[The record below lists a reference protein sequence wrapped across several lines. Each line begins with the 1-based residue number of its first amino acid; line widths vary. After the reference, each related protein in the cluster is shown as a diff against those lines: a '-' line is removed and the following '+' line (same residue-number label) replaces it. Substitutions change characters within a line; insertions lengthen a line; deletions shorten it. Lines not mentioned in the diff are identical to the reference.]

1 MKRKIM
7 SIALILCMTITLLPV
22 SAAAEGTVGVKIDG
36 TDVVF
41 NESSGSPFID
51 SNSRTL
57 VPLRVTMESCG
68 CTVTWDN
75 ENSKAI
81 VYKDGVTVVV
91 PIGEN
96 RIIINGVPSSID
108 TAAVILNSRTY
119 LPIRSVLE
127 AFGSDVGWDGASR
140 TVTVA
145 LHGIDYSDYN
155 KQTARIVAAITVNS
169 FISEEDRAVL
179 TDYAEKLFANI
190 ALTDEQATAIANK
203 LSALIIKHAG
213 LTQGLRGWANIATN
227 SIIIDDSKFT
237 AAYLK
242 VYYYDTFYH
251 EVNHIIAGSL
261 MSCEFVSE
269 ALVETLAEEF
279 SGATDLATDYRPWV
293 ISMRMIAE
301 VIGTEALEKAILTGN
316 PDEVF
321 AALGQYDGKADT
333 KSFLLPLM
341 SQLKTYYMDMDGE
354 NLRAKA
360 TEFCDYIFTAYKTK
374 YGVSAEKDM
383 VMAAYA
389 SYLKGMWGGGTP
401 LQMITLPVCFRKDA
415 APAFVCVTDR
425 ENTYCTDGTFITYL
439 YERPCAK

>member
-1 MKRKIM
+1 MKRKLL
-7 SIALILCMTITLLPV
+7 SIALILCMTLSVLPV

-41 NESSGSPFID
+41 TESSGSPFID

-68 CTVTWDN
+68 CVVAWDN

-96 RIIINGVPSSID
+96 RIFINGVPSSID
-108 TAAVILNSRTY
+108 TAAIILNSRTY

-127 AFGSDVGWDGASR
+127 AFNSEVGWDGASR

-145 LHGIDYSDYN
+145 LHGIDYSAYN
-155 KQTARIVAAITVNS
+155 KQTAKIVAAITVNS
-169 FISEEDRAVL
+169 FISEADRTVL
-179 TDYAEKLFANI
+179 KDYAEKLFANI
-190 ALTDEQATAIANK
+190 ALTDAQATAIANK
-203 LSALIIKHAG
+203 FSTLRINHAD
-213 LTQGLRGWANIATN
+213 LTQGLDGWANTDTN

-242 VYYYDTFYH
+242 VYYYNTFYH

-279 SGATDLATDYRPWV
+279 SGATDLASDYRPWV

-301 VIGTEALEKAILTGN
+301 VIGTEVLEKAILTGN

-321 AALGQYDGKADT
+321 TALGQYDGKADT

-341 SQLKTYYMDMDGE
+341 SQLKAYYMDMDGE
-354 NLRAKA
+354 NLRAQA
-360 TEFCDYIFTAYKTK
+360 TVFCDYIFAAYKAK
-374 YGVSAEKDM
+374 YAVSAEEDM

-401 LQMITLPVCFRKDA
+401 LQMNKLPVYFRKDA
-415 APAFVCVTDR
+415 APAFVSVTDR
-425 ENTYCTDGTFITYL
+425 ENTYCADGTFIVYL
-439 YERPCAK
+439 YERPCVK